1 MVDRVGQS
9 VEPTPEKT
17 AEQKEHDEKMAKIA
31 DENEGKLSMKEKD
44 GTETVVTPGSQEPAA
59 STVTQRPDDIPEK
72 FWDAE
77 KGEVNVAALLK
88 SQQDGEAAIRAGTE
102 PKPKP
107 EGEQTP
113 EEKAAA
119 EKAAAETGQ
128 ADPKVVQDASAEF
141 AEKGELSPETYAALE
156 GQGLDKGMV
165 DQYISGQQALI
176 ERVQNAAF
184 GAFENGKDDYNAA
197 ADWAAANLTED
208 EVKALDVQITS
219 TNPAIVAQGAKA
231 LSEKWVANRDVDPT
245 VTIHGDG
252 GANVTGAYFKSSA
265 EMQAAMSDPKYGK
278 DQAFRDEVMG
288 KIDRAEKAG
297 VNLFA

>member
-9 VEPTPEKT
+9 TAQPEK
-17 AEQKEHDEKMAKIA
+17 DEAQRKHEEEMIA
-31 DENEGKLSMKEKD
+31 VADGNEGNLSMKEKD
-44 GTETVVTPGSQEPAA
+44 GTETVVTPGSQEQVA

-88 SQQDGEAAIRAGTE
+88 SQQDGEAALRGKTQTPEGDDSTTE
-102 PKPKP
+102 TKP
-107 EGEQTP
+107 EGDDETP
-113 EEKAAA
+113 A
-119 EKAAAETGQ
+119 

-141 AEKGELSPETYAALE
+141 AEKGELSADTYAALE
-156 GQGLDKGMV
+156 GQGLSKDMV
-165 DQYISGQQALI
+165 DQYIDGQTALV

-184 GAFENGKDDYNAA
+184 GEFEGGADSYNTA
-197 ADWAAANLTED
+197 ADWAAQNLTED
-208 EVKALDVQITS
+208 EIKALDVQITS

-231 LSEKWVANRDVDPT
+231 LNEKWVANRDVDPT

-252 GANVTGAYFKSSA
+252 GANVTGSYFKSAA
-265 EMQAAMSDPKYGK
+265 EMQTAMSDPKYAK
-278 DQAFRDEVMG
+278 DQAFRDDVAA
-288 KIDRAEKAG
+288 KIDRAGKAG